1 MPYLGAAS
9 LLQLCDSSLEVAR
22 RLSHSLYPDFM
33 SFTYKYLL
41 NDNIVEKGEAN
52 LPPSTLVYLAEQ
64 AVALNK
70 KIFF

>member
-41 NDNIVEKGEAN
+41 KDNIVEKGEKS
-52 LPPSTLVYLAEQ
+52 LER
-64 AVALNK
+64 
-70 KIFF
+70 F